1 MQHGSN
7 QITTV
12 MRPWPEKETD
22 LQSLLGPPPLLEGE
36 DASTYHALKSRIL
49 SAVKPEDAIE
59 GMWVRDIL
67 DLLWETVR
75 LRRLKAKLMRAT
87 AHQGLQELLR
97 PLVHNSML
105 PDIGQGWARRD
116 PGTMKAVKDILSR
129 AGLDEE
135 DIAAQ
140 TLALGRDTFET
151 IDRMIMQTEARRH
164 VVLREIDRRRDAVA
178 RRLRDVSSEV
188 ENEEAP
194 AIAPA
199 KWKAAE

>member
-7 QITTV
+7 RITTV

-97 PLVHNSML
+97 PLVHNSSL
-105 PDIGQGWARRD
+105 KELIRGWVIRE
-116 PGTMKAVKDILSR
+116 PEAVKQVKQILR
-129 AGLDEE
+129 QAGLDKEA
-135 DIAAQ
+135 IAAQ
-140 TLALGRDTFET
+140 TLAAELDTFEK
-151 IDRMIMQTEARRH
+151 IDRMIMRTEARRH